1 MTQDD
6 AIKWIAELFEEPIDH
21 LTPETKRGDI
31 PGWDSLGILN
41 LMAGLD
47 EGFSILLSES
57 EISKLQTVEDV
68 LSILRQHG
76 KLI

>member
-6 AIKWIAELFEEPIDH
+6 AIKWIAELFEETVDRI
-21 LTPETKRGDI
+21 TPETKRDDI

-47 EGFSILLSES
+47 EGFGILLSEA
-57 EISKLQTVEDV
+57 EISKLHKVGDV
-68 LSILRQHG
+68 LDILNQHG
-76 KLI
+76 KLS